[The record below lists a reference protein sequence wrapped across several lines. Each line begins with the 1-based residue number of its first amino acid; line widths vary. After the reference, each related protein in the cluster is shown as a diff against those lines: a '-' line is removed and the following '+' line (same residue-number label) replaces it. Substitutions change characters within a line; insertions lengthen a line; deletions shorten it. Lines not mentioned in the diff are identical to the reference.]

1 MKFSAILG
9 LLLLLSTAG
18 LSSAKIQKAA
28 PGIQKETFTSHNKKR
43 TYYLFVPE
51 TIKASEPA
59 PLIVLLHGSG
69 RDGLS
74 LVDKWKDLA
83 NKEGFVIAGPDA
95 AGSEGWSTTNDGPG
109 VMYDLVETLKSK
121 YPINSRRVYLFGHSA
136 GAVYAIDLSMM
147 ESGYFA
153 ATAIHAGGWREKK
166 EFDQI
171 NHARRKI
178 PLAIWIGT
186 KDPYFPLQSV
196 RATRDALVASGFTV
210 ELTEMPG
217 HDHWYYDLAPS
228 INEAAWQFLKQ
239 YELPAAPQ
247 YEEYADARETSGF
260 NNLVGQVNAIQ
271 AKANELVERLNSKD
285 RELFLKDFNSE
296 RAEVNRIAR
305 EEVDLLK
312 EASALLLTASDKVG
326 HPGNSK
332 LGDKYKRYLD
342 LIGRYYAKF
351 AEVLDAKREQTEMLL
366 GNESYEVVIGKR
378 SEIQK
383 RIDKLQQE
391 ADDLHQQAMRVM
403 Q

>member
-1 MKFSAILG
+1 MKYFAILV
-9 LLLLLSTAG
+9 LLLLLPNAG
-18 LSSAKIQKAA
+18 ISSPK
-28 PGIQKETFTSHNKKR
+28 IQKETFTSHNKKR

-51 TIKASEPA
+51 TIKPSEPA

-83 NKEGFVIAGPDA
+83 NKEGVVLAGPDA
-95 AGSEGWSTTNDGPG
+95 AGSGWSTTADGPS
-109 VMYDLVETLKSK
+109 VLHDLVETLKSK

-147 ESGYFA
+147 ESEYFA

-166 EFDQI
+166 EFDEI
-171 NHARRKI
+171 KRARRKI

-186 KDPYFPLQSV
+186 RDQYFPLQSV
-196 RATRDALVASGFTV
+196 RATRDALVASGFPV
-210 ELTEMPG
+210 EMTEMPG

-228 INEAAWQFLKQ
+228 INEAAWEFLKK
-239 YELPAAPQ
+239 YELSAEPH
-247 YEEYADARETSGF
+247 YEEYADARETGGF
-260 NNLVGQVNAIQ
+260 NNLVAQVNVIQ
-271 AKANELVERLNSKD
+271 AKANDLVDRLNLKD
-285 RELFLKDFNSE
+285 RELNAKDFNND
-296 RAEVNRIAR
+296 RAEVARIAR
-305 EEVDLLK
+305 EEVDLLN

-326 HPGNSK
+326 HATNSK
-332 LGDKYKRYLD
+332 LGEKYQRYLD

-351 AEVLDAKREQTEMLL
+351 AEVLAAKREQTEMLL
-366 GNESYEVVIGKR
+366 GNESYDVVIAR
-378 SEIQK
+378 RNEIQK

-391 ADDLHQQAMRVM
+391 ADDLQQQAMKVM